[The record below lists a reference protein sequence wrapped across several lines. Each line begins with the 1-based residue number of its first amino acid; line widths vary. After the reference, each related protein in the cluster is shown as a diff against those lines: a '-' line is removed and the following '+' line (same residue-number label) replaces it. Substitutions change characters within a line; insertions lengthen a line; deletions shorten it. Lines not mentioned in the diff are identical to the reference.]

1 MVAPTKF
8 HFTAHAR
15 QRAGER
21 RHPPAFNS
29 QVVFTDRLI
38 DEIVCR
44 RHGLTPEEIQIVEG
58 GARE

>member
-15 QRAGER
+15 QRAGEHR
-21 RHPPAFNS
+21 RPPAFNS
-29 QVVFTDRLI
+29 QVVFTDRLN
-38 DEIVCR
+38 DEIGNR
-44 RHGLTPEEIQIVEG
+44 LDGLTPEEIEILER